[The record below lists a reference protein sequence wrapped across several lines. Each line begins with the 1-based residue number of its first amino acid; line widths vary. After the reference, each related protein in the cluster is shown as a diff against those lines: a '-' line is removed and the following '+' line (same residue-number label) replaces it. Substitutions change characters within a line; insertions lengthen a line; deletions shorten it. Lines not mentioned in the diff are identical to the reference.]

1 MRRSRWY
8 WIILPLICSDSL
20 EPVWL
25 RDIFCYNGTL
35 YVALERTGAIKSQGI
50 YPMFSQFCKTKNFLL
65 SLLVVAGL
73 LVTACGP
80 ISIGQKP
87 IDELSPEEAAER
99 AESDALD
106 KDWAIR
112 TKSEDGEYDDSFLY
126 QKGSEYGNAS
136 GGGGGLGS
144 LFSETDKG
152 GGGGNG
158 FVGGVGVNSYLW
170 RATLDT
176 VSFMPLASAD
186 PFGGVIL
193 TDWHAT
199 PDAPGERFK
208 LNIRIL
214 GRGLR
219 ADGINVSTFR
229 QVQDRSG
236 SWINARIPTTTNENI
251 ENAILSKARE
261 LRHRSIQNK

>member
-1 MRRSRWY
+1 
-8 WIILPLICSDSL
+8 
-20 EPVWL
+20 
-25 RDIFCYNGTL
+25 
-35 YVALERTGAIKSQGI
+35 
-50 YPMFSQFCKTKNFLL
+50 MFSQVRKIKNIHL

-80 ISIGQKP
+80 ISIGEKP
-87 IDELSPEEAAER
+87 IEELTPEEAAER
-99 AESDALD
+99 AEADAKD
-106 KDWAIR
+106 RDWAIR
-112 TKSEDGEYDDSFLY
+112 TQSDQGDYKDDSFIFEKDSGY
-126 QKGSEYGNAS
+126 GGSS
-136 GGGGGLGS
+136 GGGSGLGS
-144 LFSETDKG
+144 LFFETDK

-229 QVQDRSG
+229 QIQDRSG
-236 SWINARIPTTTNENI
+236 SWINARIPTATNEKI
-251 ENAILSKARE
+251 ANAILSKARE
-261 LRHRSIQNK
+261 LRHRSIQNR